1 MKRLLAMLV
10 LGLTIATAGAQPPGR
25 QGGYDR
31 KMDRPGR
38 DVRPPDRGHYPR
50 DPGDRRMTQDE
61 RREMR
66 RELDQAN
73 EEIYKRRR
81 DR

>member
-1 MKRLLAMLV
+1 MLV
-10 LGLTIATAGAQPPGR
+10 LGFMIATAGAQPPGR
-25 QGGYDR
+25 PGGHGQ
-31 KMDRPGR
+31 KMDRPNR
-38 DVRPPDRGHYPR
+38 SAQPDHRQYQR

-61 RREMR
+61 RRDMR